1 MFLDTWLRWFFCRF
15 PYGQQLERLT
25 RSGDRSPL
33 VRDEALYGVI
43 AMVDE
48 DRYDPAEAMADER
61 LMAMSV
67 TVAVLAEKMISAKR
81 VDEALTLL
89 DRAVET
95 YPDDLRLLQLQGLAL
110 KRKGDAPGAMRQ
122 LEPLYKRYANDQE
135 MAGIM
140 AGAYK
145 EMWRDSDDEQ
155 WLRKSH
161 KAYANGWRQDRNST
175 YLGINTATTALL
187 LGRMEDAQEA
197 AAAVRDVLVKRQT
210 SLAARNDDVL
220 HDLTLWDR
228 LTLIEANLLLRQ
240 RDEVL
245 ELFAAAKRDHPEA
258 VGDLEVARRQLV
270 TVAGQLD
277 ENALADALRAVAL
290 E

>member
-1 MFLDTWLRWFFCRF
+1 M
-15 PYGQQLERLT
+15 
-25 RSGDRSPL
+25 
-33 VRDEALYGVI
+33 VRDEAMYDVI
-43 AMVDE
+43 AKVDE
-48 DRYDPAEAMADER
+48 DRYDPAEAVADKR

-67 TVAVLAEKMISAKR
+67 TVAVLAEKLISAKR
-81 VDEALTLL
+81 VDDALMLLGEA
-89 DRAVET
+89 VQT

-110 KRKGDAPGAMRQ
+110 KRKGDAAGAMKQ
-122 LEPLYKRYANDQE
+122 LEPLYERDANDQE

-161 KAYANGWRQDRNST
+161 KAYAAGWRQDRNST

-197 AAAVRDVLVKRQT
+197 ATAVRDVLVKRQM
-210 SLAARNDDVL
+210 SLSARNDEVL

-245 ELFAAAKRDHPEA
+245 DLFAAATRDHPDA
-258 VGDLEVARRQLV
+258 IGDLDVARRQLV
-270 TVAGQLD
+270 TVARQLD
-277 ENALADALRAVAL
+277 ESDLADALLAVPL
-290 E
+290 Q